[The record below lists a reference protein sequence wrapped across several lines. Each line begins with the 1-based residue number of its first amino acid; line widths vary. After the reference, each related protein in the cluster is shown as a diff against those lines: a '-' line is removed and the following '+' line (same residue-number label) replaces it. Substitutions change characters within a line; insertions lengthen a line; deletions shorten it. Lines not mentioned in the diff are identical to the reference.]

1 MRKRTAF
8 SHSKYRLQTMEM
20 GTLTPCMTPLEVLPG
35 DTIRKS
41 SLSLIRNAPLA
52 TPVMHPCFIRI
63 HDWFVPFRLLWEN
76 WPDFITGGEDGL
88 DASVVP
94 VLQSADLT
102 RGCLCDYLGIP
113 PDNYGRT
120 ININAY
126 AARAYALI
134 FNERYRDQQIDAE
147 IGFSMADGVDSTTNV
162 ALQSVRWPKD
172 YFTAARTDQQ
182 LGSDVTIPLVGDA
195 PVGMDGSAAAQDI
208 GILNGSDNAVRMVSN
223 TSFTQSTGTTQTN
236 VDYQLQARL
245 AAASGVPLNSLR
257 NAAAV
262 QRFQEDMNMFGA
274 RFDEYLT
281 HAFGVSGQDAR
292 LQNPEYLGGASGV
305 IQFSEVLS
313 TDGANTGDMKGHG
326 IALTKARSYQRFIPE
341 HGLVLSFMSV
351 VPKSIYCNAIDR
363 HYLKR
368 SKEDH
373 FQPQLQFL
381 GDQEITNEEVQIEHS
396 TPDGIF
402 GYTGRY
408 DEYRSSMSDVAGEFG
423 KGGTQTDWHYGR
435 IYSGDQ
441 ALNPSWLTCTPTKR
455 TQVD

>member
-8 SHSKYRLQTMEM
+8 SHSRYRLQTMEM

-41 SLSLIRNAPLA
+41 ALALIRNAPLA

-63 HDWFVPFRLLWEN
+63 HDWFVPFRLLWDN

-88 DASVVP
+88 NASVVP
-94 VLQSADLT
+94 TLQSASLA
-102 RGCLCDYLGIP
+102 RSCLCDYLGVP

-120 ININAY
+120 IDINAY
-126 AARAYALI
+126 TARAYALI
-134 FNERYRDQQIDAE
+134 FNTRYRDQQIDAE
-147 IGFSMADGVDSTTNV
+147 IGFSTADGVDSTTNV

-172 YFTAARTDQQ
+172 YFTAARPDQQ

-195 PVGMDGSAAAQDI
+195 DVTYDAV
-208 GILNGSDNAVRMVSN
+208 NGRDLTTYSTVNSN
-223 TSFTQSTGTTQTN
+223 FTKAGSTGSYINSTGVTGLEADKLYAN
-236 VDYQLQARL
+236 LS
-245 AAASGVPLNSLR
+245 AASGVPLNSLR

-274 RFDEYLT
+274 RFDEYLS
-281 HAFGVSGQDAR
+281 HAFGVSKQDAR
-292 LQNPEYLGGASGV
+292 LQDPEYLGGASGV

-313 TDGANTGDMKGHG
+313 TDGANTGQLKGHG
-326 IALTKARSYQRFIPE
+326 IALTKAKPYQRFIPE

-351 VPKSIYCNAIDR
+351 VPKPIYCNAIDR

-368 SKEDH
+368 TKEDH

-381 GDQEITNEEVQIEHS
+381 GDQEITNEELQIEHS
-396 TPDGIF
+396 SPDDVF

-408 DEYRSSMSDVAGEFG
+408 DEYRSSMSDVAGEFA

-435 IYSGDQ
+435 I
-441 ALNPSWLTCTPTKR
+441 
-455 TQVD
+455 